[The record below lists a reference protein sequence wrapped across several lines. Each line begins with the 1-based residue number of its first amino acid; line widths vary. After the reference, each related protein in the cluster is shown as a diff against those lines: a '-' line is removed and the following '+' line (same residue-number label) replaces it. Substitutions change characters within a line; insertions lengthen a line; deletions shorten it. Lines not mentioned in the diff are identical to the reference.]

1 MSYSIYLQLCLD
13 ELKPI
18 MVELQLA
25 DRSIRRPKGIIEDVL
40 VQIHKFYYLIDFLV
54 IDTQLRI
61 DLDSKVPLILG
72 RSFLATA
79 NTNINCRNVL
89 MTLSFGNM
97 TLEVNIF
104 HDGKQPRV
112 EKENKC
118 DSTNL
123 INTLVAEEVSY
134 QLDFKSLD
142 PSLYDNVSNSWLYHN
157 MDDPLLVV
165 IMCSWRY

>member
-1 MSYSIYLQLCLD
+1 M
-13 ELKPI
+13 
-18 MVELQLA
+18 
-25 DRSIRRPKGIIEDVL
+25 
-40 VQIHKFYYLIDFLV
+40 
-54 IDTQLRI
+54 

-72 RSFLATA
+72 RPFLETT
-79 NTNINCRNVL
+79 NTNINCRNGL

-142 PSLYDNVSNSWLYHN
+142 PSLYDNFSNSWLYHN